1 MESETLMIACFPCGS
16 KWRSCFLSGIDLPFL
31 DASVAG
37 FLAENPLISQ
47 LLNEDGLDE
56 RFLPSVYEGHLRAT
70 C

>member
-31 DASVAG
+31 DGSVAG